1 MSEEQMKKEDQL
13 FIHLVNTFVQS
24 AWISLGKVKSP
35 VSDTLE
41 RNLEQA
47 TYYIDLLDMLQ
58 TKMKGNLSEW
68 EEQYI
73 IHSLSE
79 LKLNFIDEQKK
90 GDQENNSKEEKVD
103 DAIDKNKVSKKIH
116 TNFILKSALFIG
128 IFQVLALI
136 PGVSRAGITITAS
149 RILGFDRIESA
160 KIAFYLSIPALTAVS
175 IFGIYNLSKESFEFN
190 ILALLGIVLSFLF
203 SLITS
208 LKNLIEYSTNLSK
221 IGKFSSLI
229 FGLYFFTNFHRR
241 SFVFA
246 LLVSTRFKSI
256 ENVII
261 ISSFGTFPL

>member
-103 DAIDKNKVSKKIH
+103 DAIDKNKVSKPKQKVKK
-116 TNFILKSALFIG
+116 TSNKNPKTAKKKS
-128 IFQVLALI
+128 
-136 PGVSRAGITITAS
+136 
-149 RILGFDRIESA
+149 
-160 KIAFYLSIPALTAVS
+160 K
-175 IFGIYNLSKESFEFN
+175 
-190 ILALLGIVLSFLF
+190 
-203 SLITS
+203 
-208 LKNLIEYSTNLSK
+208 
-221 IGKFSSLI
+221 
-229 FGLYFFTNFHRR
+229 
-241 SFVFA
+241 
-246 LLVSTRFKSI
+246 
-256 ENVII
+256 
-261 ISSFGTFPL
+261 